1 MRTTRT
7 LGQRYELE
15 YLKREDIANLFGH
28 RTAKWLNL
36 EIFVFISQRM
46 LTCALSGRTSFIKK
60 VAEMVYGWGGPISIA
75 RALHSK
81 YKKPVAYTE
90 IGMCSGKC
98 ARTHT
103 PSSVDYYHHAAQ
115 YQAVFEAFREES
127 YFLGCFW
134 WNWDTDP
141 GTFSDDDCLTP
152 QAKPAEDVLRK
163 YYRATE
169 PKGKPSE
176 RPALCVGDGKCT
188 C

>member
-1 MRTTRT
+1 MVEPSDFLVHFPTYADMCSLRTNVVH
-7 LGQRYELE
+7 Q
-15 YLKREDIANLFGH
+15 
-28 RTAKWLNL
+28 
-36 EIFVFISQRM
+36 
-46 LTCALSGRTSFIKK
+46 K